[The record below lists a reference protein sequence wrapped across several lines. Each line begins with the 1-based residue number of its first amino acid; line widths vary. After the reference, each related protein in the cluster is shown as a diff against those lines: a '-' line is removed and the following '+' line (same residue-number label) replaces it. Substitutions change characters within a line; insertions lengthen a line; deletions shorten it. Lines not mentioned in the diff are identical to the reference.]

1 VIVWLRHGQSTWNAT
16 GRMQGHTAHPPLT
29 DLGRQQARAAAD
41 ELAGLGITTVL
52 SSPAVRA
59 RQTATI
65 VAERLG
71 LEVELEPRLVEQG
84 LQESIDDV
92 ETRTREVLAELP
104 DDAVPLVVS
113 HGDLIGLAV
122 ARATG
127 GVPRIPENGE
137 VQVVGR
143 PGS

>member
-1 VIVWLRHGQSTWNAT
+1 
-16 GRMQGHTAHPPLT
+16 MQGRTAHPPLT

-41 ELAGLGITTVL
+41 ELADLGVTIVL

-71 LEVELEPRLVEQG
+71 LEVELEPRLLEQG
-84 LQESIDDV
+84 LQESVDDV
-92 ETRTREVLAELP
+92 EARTQDVLAELP
-104 DDAVPLVVS
+104 ADATPLLVS

-122 ARATG
+122 ARAG
-127 GVPRIPENGE
+127 DGRVRCPDNGE
-137 VQVVGR
+137 VQVVR
-143 PGS
+143 